1 MRRPPRPR
9 ADSRTG
15 LVAHATA
22 FVWGPADFVGLPPR
36 WLFAEGILVGVL
48 SATAI
53 SGVGIAGVWTGH
65 PALAAGEGGLVI
77 AAALTLYLLI
87 TGAGRAL
94 VGTAAV
100 LGLCLALLMPQV
112 AGWVVLTQRGEVRPA
127 VVTLVEGGPGTG
139 IEGGRYLCSVAGRAG
154 APLSTRIWRGCEG
167 STRPGDALT
176 VVFDPRGAVPP
187 RGVAPGTDRG
197 PLLGVAAVALALVA
211 GCALAVVRS
220 FRLDPPS

>member
-9 ADSRTG
+9 PDSRTG
-15 LVAHATA
+15 LAAHVTA
-22 FVWGPADFVGLPPR
+22 FVWGPAEFVGPPPR
-36 WLFAEGILVGVL
+36 WLLAEGILVGALAV
-48 SATAI
+48 STI
-53 SGVGIAGVWTGH
+53 VGVGIAGVWTGH

-77 AAALTLYLLI
+77 VGALALYLVI

-94 VGTAAV
+94 VGIATM
-100 LGLCLALLMPQV
+100 LGLCLALLTPQV
-112 AGWVVLTQRGEVRPA
+112 AGWLVLTQRGEVRPA

-139 IEGGRYLCSVAGRAG
+139 TESGRYLCSVADRAG
-154 APLSTRIWRGCEG
+154 APLSTRIWRGCAG

-176 VVFDPRGAVPP
+176 VVFDPKGAVPP

-197 PLLGVAAVALALVA
+197 PLLGVAAVALALVV

>member
-1 MRRPPRPR
+1 M
-9 ADSRTG
+9 
-15 LVAHATA
+15 TA
-22 FVWGPADFVGLPPR
+22 FVWGPAEFVGLPPR

-48 SATAI
+48 AATAI
-53 SGVGIAGVWTGH
+53 IGVGIAGVWTGH

-94 VGTAAV
+94 VGMAAV

-154 APLSTRIWRGCEG
+154 APLSTRIWRGCAG